1 MPKVYVNGEELL
13 LQADPAMPP
22 GREGTVY
29 HDPSD
34 PAFVIKMPHAPDEEW
49 REKLRILL
57 ANPLSA
63 PDVAWPVE
71 AVYASD
77 RSTIIGCRVPYA
89 MKKYPIAE
97 VFSTD
102 PKTRWIEANYA
113 FRLDVAINLA
123 AAVNRVHQHGCV
135 VGDLSPNNILVGRN
149 SAAVCLIDIDSV
161 QITRNGTTHR
171 CKYAFPDYVPPEL
184 HSFDLADIDR
194 TVDHEAFSL
203 ACIVF
208 QLLVGPGIHP
218 FAMRYM
224 GAGKPFSLHDRVH
237 LGIWPYAMKRHS
249 DYAPR
254 TDAPFE
260 LLHPILQ
267 SLMRQCFEDGHSRP
281 HERPQPADLLQA
293 LTEAKQDIDFVRIT
307 APRLEAD
314 AQARYRQAVLATFR
328 PQVVKK
334 RWAPSIFS
342 RVRGKSLFRFC
353 LSKKLWYS
361 ITAATLLLAAGFGL
375 HFLMTRPTKI
385 EFVQKTGRPVS
396 TPALYQDLV
405 APWQIEPQ
413 QSLDRAASSSTPN
426 LYENLAQNPTDKE
439 N

>member
-1 MPKVYVNGEELL
+1 MPKVYVNGDELL

-34 PAFVIKMPHAPDEEW
+34 PAFVIKMPHAPDDEW
-49 REKLRILL
+49 RKKLCLLL
-57 ANPLSA
+57 ASPLSA

-77 RSTIIGCRVPYA
+77 RSTIIGCRIPYA

-102 PKTRWIEANYA
+102 PKTRWIEASYA
-113 FRLDVAINLA
+113 FRLDVAINLV

-149 SAAVCLIDIDSV
+149 SAISLIDIDSI

-171 CKYAFPDYVPPEL
+171 CKYAFPDYVPAEL
-184 HSFDLADIDR
+184 HPFDLADIDR
-194 TVDHEAFSL
+194 TVEHEAFSL

-208 QLLVGPGIHP
+208 QLLVGPGTHP
-218 FAMRYM
+218 FAMRYL
-224 GAGKPFSLHDRVH
+224 GVGKPLSLHDRVH

-254 TDAPFE
+254 TDAPFD

-267 SLMRQCFEDGHSRP
+267 TRMRQCFEDGHNRP

-293 LTEAKQDIDFVRIT
+293 LTEVKQDTDFVRIT

-314 AQARYRQAVLATFR
+314 AQARYRQAVLAAFR
-328 PQVVKK
+328 PQVAKK
-334 RWAPSIFS
+334 LWAPTIFS
-342 RVRGKSLFRFC
+342 RIRGKFRFRYG

-375 HFLMTRPTKI
+375 HFLLTRPTKI
-385 EFVQKTGRPVS
+385 DFVQKTGRPVS
-396 TPALYQDLV
+396 TPALYQDRA
-405 APWQIEPQ
+405 APWQNEPQ
-413 QSLDRAASSSTPN
+413 QTPMHAASFSTPIF
-426 LYENLAQNPTDKE
+426 YENLTQYPTEKE